1 MVGMPTGHDASA
13 PTGRSPV
20 TQLETERTYRL
31 PDGWNV
37 PELAG
42 VGAVRRVGEPVLF
55 TQAATYLDTPDLA
68 LLRVRHTVRRRV
80 GGVDEGWHLK
90 SPGDGDSR
98 REHHASLGSSA
109 ARVPAELRAL
119 IADLVGTAPLLPVAV
134 LKTVRSCR
142 LLTDADGGTVAE
154 LVDDQVKATVMAR
167 TDPDGAQRVLRWRE
181 VELELGP
188 AGSLTDFEVLSAR
201 LEASGLTR
209 SPSPSKLGRALAAP
223 LAHVLRN
230 LEDEGSPARCGTD
243 LADPMDDATV
253 GQVVLDYLGAQ
264 LGMLQAREA
273 GVRVDA
279 PDAVHQTRVATR
291 RARSALKTFRGLFDG
306 DLTDQVREE
315 LKWLASG
322 LGAARDA
329 EVLHER
335 LAAAL
340 DQLEAEAEAEAG
352 GRGRALRRQHVDA
365 ARRRLLGLVE
375 ADHREGQARSVAALD
390 SRRYER
396 LLAAFTDLLLHPP
409 YAPRTHGT
417 QGGPC
422 AARHADV
429 LAARALPSYLG
440 SVGPTVTRAM
450 DRAGAADAAG
460 RGAALHEVRKGAK
473 AARYAGEVAA
483 PVLGMDVAASAAW
496 KRVQDALGAVQ
507 DGALAAAVIGRGVA
521 AARTSGE
528 DTYVY
533 GLLSERE
540 RAAAQAAEADAV
552 SGLDNALRGVFA
564 T

>member
-1 MVGMPTGHDASA
+1 MVGMPTGHDAPA
-13 PTGRSPV
+13 QTGRTPV

-37 PELAG
+37 PDLDG
-42 VGAVRRVGEPVLF
+42 VGAVRSVGEPVLF

-68 LLRVRHTVRRRV
+68 LLRVRHTVRRRA
-80 GGVDEGWHLK
+80 GGVDAGWHLK
-90 SPGDGDSR
+90 TPGDGDSR
-98 REHHASLGSSA
+98 REHHAPLGSSA

-134 LKTVRSCR
+134 LKTARSRR

-167 TDPDGAQRVLRWRE
+167 IDPDGAQRLLRWRE
-181 VELELGP
+181 MELELGP
-188 AGSLTDFEVLSAR
+188 AGSLADFEALSAR

-230 LEDEGSPARCGTD
+230 LEGEGSPSRCGTD
-243 LADPMDDATV
+243 LAYLMDHATV
-253 GQVVLDYLGAQ
+253 GQVLLDYLGAQ

-279 PDAVHQTRVATR
+279 PDAVHQMRVATR
-291 RARSALKTFRGLFDG
+291 RARSVLKTFGGLFDG
-306 DLTDQVREE
+306 GATDRLRAE

-340 DQLEAEAEAEAG
+340 DQLQAEAEAETE
-352 GRGRALRRQHVDA
+352 GRGRPLRRQHVDA

-409 YAPRTHGT
+409 YAPRAHGSD
-417 QGGPC
+417 GGPC

-429 LAARALPSYLG
+429 LAEVALPSYVRA
-440 SVGPTVTRAM
+440 VGPTVTRAM
-450 DRAGAADAAG
+450 DRARVADAVG
-460 RGAALHEVRKGAK
+460 RGALLHEVRKGAK

-483 PVLGMDVAASAAW
+483 PALGVDLAASAAW
-496 KRVQDALGAVQ
+496 KRIQDALGAVQ
-507 DGALAAAVIGRGVA
+507 DGALASAVIGRGVA
-521 AARTSGE
+521 AARTSGQ

-533 GLLSERE
+533 GVLSERE
-540 RAAAQAAEADAV
+540 RAAAQAAEADAT
-552 SGLDNALRGVFA
+552 SGLDKALRRAFV